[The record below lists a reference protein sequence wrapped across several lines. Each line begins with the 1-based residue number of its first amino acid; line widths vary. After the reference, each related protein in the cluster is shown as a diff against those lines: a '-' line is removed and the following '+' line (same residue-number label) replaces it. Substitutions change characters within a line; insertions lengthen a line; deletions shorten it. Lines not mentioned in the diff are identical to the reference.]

1 MPHHQSLSPKF
12 TLSII
17 ALDSTGHHDTAASS
31 AHTSSNRPP
40 KLRLLLPASAVSHH
54 TVWDTLRD
62 LRHSLLHLENAHVAR
77 AQRRAT
83 SSQFSHTATAP
94 PSFGAGSMRPPS
106 SHHGDASHSA
116 SKAGRTG
123 DLRTLIQ
130 AGLLSLSH
138 MEPHASPLLLLATT
152 GDLQLGAADGC
163 GSFDSILAQCV
174 HADVRLSILH
184 INATS
189 ADASGAAGASAS
201 HADSSYSGFGASSFG
216 SASSAGGLGVYSQ
229 SRHRASALAVQSMP
243 PRALG
248 SVSDV
253 GMALLFTRVFLRRT

>member
-1 MPHHQSLSPKF
+1 
-12 TLSII
+12 
-17 ALDSTGHHDTAASS
+17 
-31 AHTSSNRPP
+31 
-40 KLRLLLPASAVSHH
+40 
-54 TVWDTLRD
+54 VWDTLRD

-77 AQRRAT
+77 AQRRAS
-83 SSQFSHTATAP
+83 SSQFSHTATVP
-94 PSFGAGSMRPPS
+94 PSFGAGSMRSPS
-106 SHHGDASHSA
+106 SHYGDASHSA
-116 SKAGRTG
+116 SKASAGGGRTG
-123 DLRTLIQ
+123 DLRTLSQ

-189 ADASGAAGASAS
+189 ADASGAAAASVL
-201 HADSSYSGFGASSFG
+201 HTDSSHSGFGASSFG
-216 SASSAGGLGVYSQ
+216 STSLAGGLGVYSQ

-253 GMALLFTRVFLRRT
+253 GMALLLTRVFLRRARNSPNY

>member
-1 MPHHQSLSPKF
+1 M
-12 TLSII
+12 
-17 ALDSTGHHDTAASS
+17 
-31 AHTSSNRPP
+31 
-40 KLRLLLPASAVSHH
+40 
-54 TVWDTLRD
+54 WDTLRD

-77 AQRRAT
+77 AQRRADA
-83 SSQFSHTATAP
+83 SPFSHTATAP
-94 PSFGAGSMRPPS
+94 PSFGAGSMRSPS

-116 SKAGRTG
+116 SRASAGGRTG

-189 ADASGAAGASAS
+189 PDASSAAAASVS
-201 HADSSYSGFGASSFG
+201 HADSSYSAFGASSFG
-216 SASSAGGLGVYSQ
+216 CASLAGGSELYSQ

-253 GMALLFTRVFLRRT
+253 GMALL